1 MACALTAR
9 WPPSEP
15 YGLHGELARLEEMA
29 LGDLRGA
36 WGTWLKTSPPR
47 VSAGLLRL
55 ALAHHLQSKVL
66 GGITKANEK
75 RLRDTV
81 TGRSVP
87 APQAGTRLV
96 REWRGKVHV
105 VSVTDDGRYRWANQ
119 DWNSLSEIARTIT
132 GTRWS
137 GPAFFGT
144 KLKRRRA
151 A

>member
-1 MACALTAR
+1 MSRIDLDA
-9 WPPSEP
+9 
-15 YGLHGELARLEEMA
+15 ELKRLEEMS
-29 LGDLRGA
+29 LSDLRAA
-36 WGTWLKTSPPR
+36 WGKWVRTSPPR

-66 GGITKANEK
+66 GGVSKAFEK

-81 TGRSVP
+81 QGRSVP

-105 VSVTDDGRYRWANQ
+105 VSVTENGRYRWGEQ
-119 DWNSLSEIARTIT
+119 DWSSLSEIARAIT

-144 KLKRRRA
+144 KLRAKRA

>member
-1 MACALTAR
+1 MSTIDLRA
-9 WPPSEP
+9 
-15 YGLHGELARLEEMA
+15 ELDA
-29 LGDLRGA
+29 LGSMSRAELRAA
-36 WGTWLKTSPPR
+36 WNREIRRTPPN

-55 ALAHHLQSKVL
+55 ALAHHLQSQVM
-66 GGITKANEK
+66 GGVTKAMVRKLQEIADGSAAQ
-75 RLRDTV
+75 LV
-81 TGRSVP
+81 TP
-87 APQAGTRLV
+87 GTRFV

-105 VSVTDDGRYRWANQ
+105 VTASDDGRYRWHDR

-144 KLKRRRA
+144 KTRKRA

>member
-1 MACALTAR
+1 MIRIHLDD
-9 WPPSEP
+9 
-15 YGLHGELARLEEMA
+15 ELAQLEAMA
-29 LGDLRGA
+29 LVDLRIA
-36 WGTWLKTSPPR
+36 WCKWLKTSPPK

-66 GGITKANEK
+66 GGVTRATER
-75 RLRDTV
+75 RLRDSV
-81 TGRSVP
+81 AGRSV
-87 APQAGTRLV
+87 ATPQAGTRLV

-105 VSVTDDGRYRWANQ
+105 VSVTDDGRYRWTGQ